1 MQNISFE
8 EAAAKGMVLA
18 WHAARAPD
26 RMALWSEKGER
37 RFSDLNAQTNRLV
50 RALRGA
56 GLRAGDGVALL
67 CSNRPEFVET
77 VSACQRA
84 GFRLTPVNWHL
95 TPPEV
100 AYIVDNCEAAAFI
113 AEDRFTASALA
124 GASAASKLRIKLAVG
139 GAIEGFVSYD
149 ALLARE
155 AGRDIEDPVLGS
167 QMLYTSGT
175 TGHPKGVFRG
185 TAPVASSLFAKMME
199 TATFDGAADVAVVTG
214 PLYHAAPLSLN
225 LSLPLAN
232 GVGVV
237 LMDKWDAEETLRLV
251 DKHRVTHTHVVPTML
266 HRILQLPKDARAKYD
281 LSSLRWILHGA
292 APCPV
297 HVKQETIAWLGPVV
311 FEYYG
316 ATEGGGVFI
325 EPRAWLDKPGSVGKP
340 TAGVV
345 MQIQDENGKELPACE
360 IGTVYF
366 KAPDVGRFSYFK
378 APEKTAGAYRGDF
391 YTMGDLGYVDPEGF
405 LFLTGRSAE
414 VIISGG
420 VNIYPAEIDQEIL
433 KHPAVKDVATVGV
446 PSKDWGEEVKAV
458 VQLNDG
464 HRPDDA
470 LAKEILDFAAAR
482 LAAYKRPRSIDFAD
496 DLPRLTTGKIVRRTV
511 RDKYWEGTKKI

>member
-1 MQNISFE
+1 MSFE
-8 EAAAKGMVLA
+8 EAASRGMVLA
-18 WHAARAPD
+18 WHAQQAPD
-26 RMALWSEKGER
+26 RRAVSSERGER
-37 RFSDLNAQTNRLV
+37 SFSELNAQANRLV

-56 GLRAGDGVALL
+56 GVRAGDGVALL

-100 AYIVDNCEAAAFI
+100 AYVVNNCEAVAFI
-113 AEDRFTASALA
+113 AEARFASSALL
-124 GASAASKLRIKLAVG
+124 AASQSAKLRTKLAVG
-139 GAIEGFVSYD
+139 GPIEGFAPYD
-149 ALLARE
+149 VLVGRE
-155 AGRDIEDPVLGS
+155 SGQDIDDPILGG

-185 TAPVASSLFAKMME
+185 SAPVASSLFAKMVE
-199 TATFDGAADVAVVTG
+199 TAKFNGASDVAVVTG

-232 GVGVV
+232 GVGVI

-266 HRILQLPKDARAKYD
+266 HRILLLPQDVRAKYD
-281 LSSLRWILHGA
+281 LSTLRWILHGA

-297 HVKQETIAWLGPVV
+297 HVKQETIEWLGPVV

-316 ATEGGGVFI
+316 ATEGGGVFVAPD
-325 EPRAWLDKPGSVGKP
+325 EWLRKPGTVGKP
-340 TAGVV
+340 TTGVV
-345 MQIQDENGKELPACE
+345 LQIQDENASELPPGE

-366 KAPDVGRFSYFK
+366 KAPEIGRFEYFK
-378 APEKTAGAYRGDF
+378 SPDKTASAYRGDF
-391 YTMGDLGYVDPEGF
+391 YTMGDLGYVDPDGF

-433 KHPAVKDVATVGV
+433 KHPAVRDVAVVGV

-458 VQLNDG
+458 VQLNDAY
-464 HRPDDA
+464 RPSDA
-470 LAKEILDFAAAR
+470 LAKDILDFAAAR
-482 LAAYKRPRSIDFAD
+482 LAAFKRPRSVDFTA

-511 RDKYWEGTKKI
+511 RDRYWIGEKKI